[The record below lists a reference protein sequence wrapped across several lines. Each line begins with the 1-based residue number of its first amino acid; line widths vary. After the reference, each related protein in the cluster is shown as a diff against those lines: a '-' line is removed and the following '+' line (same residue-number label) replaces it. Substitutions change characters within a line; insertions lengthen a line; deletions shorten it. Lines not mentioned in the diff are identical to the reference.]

1 MKYTILVVDDDDDD
15 FLLLSGLIKQ
25 CQQEVTLLYAQNGLE
40 ATQKLIDGLQ
50 VNLIL
55 VDVQMPLMDGY
66 ELVVWLMNSEAWRH
80 IPVVIWTDEISESE
94 VTRYY
99 RAGANALMLKQD
111 ALQDVEAFC
120 KHWLKLVKLPQL
132 VWQAQK

>member
-15 FLLLSGLIKQ
+15 FLMLSSLINQ
-25 CQQEVTLLYAQNGLE
+25 CQQDVSLLYVQNGLE
-40 ATQKLIDGLQ
+40 ATQKLIEGLQ
-50 VNLIL
+50 PNLIL

-66 ELVVWLMNSEAWRH
+66 ELVQWLMNSEAWRH
-80 IPVVIWTDEISESE
+80 IPVVIWTGEISDRE

-99 RAGANALMLKQD
+99 RAGANALMLKRD

-120 KHWLKLVKLPQL
+120 KYWLKLVQLPQL
-132 VWQAQK
+132 VWQEPG